1 MYIARCYELF
11 LTDRKITGCS
21 DATILFYEYVVG
33 KFLRFIEENN
43 LDSSAESI
51 HQHILPFFSH
61 LQQQD
66 LSPSTYHTLFRGLRA
81 FTRFLHQEGY
91 LKDEIRLPK
100 IKQPHTTISPLNPSQ
115 MKAILHSF
123 DTKTYLGMRNYTI
136 VRLFLD
142 TGIRLSE
149 LSQLQLTDVN
159 LEEGFVLVHGKGAKD
174 RYVPIGRSTIKCL
187 WNYIKKRAVID
198 VNTNSYLFLT
208 QRGTTLSARGIQI
221 VFRSL
226 KKKLNLDGRKLSPH
240 LLRHS
245 FALAYIEN
253 GGDPFSLQRILGHTD
268 QTTTSKYVNMAR
280 TNVKAQ
286 HSKYSPGERLK

>member
-1 MYIARCYELF
+1 MI
-11 LTDRKITGCS
+11 
-21 DATILFYEYVVG
+21 G
-33 KFLRFIEENN
+33 KLLRYIEENK
-43 LDSSAESI
+43 LESSVDSI
-51 HQHILPFFSH
+51 HHHILPFFSH

-66 LSPSTYHTLFRGLRA
+66 FSPSTYYTLFRGLGA

-91 LKDEIRLPK
+91 VKDGIRLPK
-100 IKQPHTTISPLNPSQ
+100 VKQPQTTIAPLNPSQ

-142 TGIRLSE
+142 TGMRLSE
-149 LSQLQLTDVN
+149 LSRLQLNEVN

-187 WNYIKKRAVID
+187 WKYIKKRAVID

-208 QRGTTLSARGIQI
+208 QRGTTLSARGVQI

-280 TNVKAQ
+280 SNVKAQ
-286 HSKYSPGERLK
+286 HSKYSPGERLG

>member
-1 MYIARCYELF
+1 MDIGRCYELF
-11 LTDRKITGCS
+11 LTDRKISGCS
-21 DATILFYEYVVG
+21 EATIRFYEYVIG

-43 LDSSAESI
+43 LDSSVEAT
-51 HQHILPFFSH
+51 HHHILPFFSH
-61 LQQQD
+61 LQQQN
-66 LSPSTYHTLFRGLRA
+66 LSPSTYHTLFRGIRV
-81 FTRFLHQEGY
+81 FTRFLHHEGY
-91 LKDEIRLPK
+91 VKDEIRLPK
-100 IKQPHTTISPLNPSQ
+100 VRQPHTTISPLNPSQ
-115 MKAILHSF
+115 MKAMLHSF
-123 DTKTYLGMRNYTI
+123 DTKTYLGLRNYTI
-136 VRLFLD
+136 IRLFLD
-142 TGIRLSE
+142 TGMRLSE
-149 LSQLQLTDVN
+149 LSNLRLTEVN

-208 QRGTTLSARGIQI
+208 RRGTTLSARGVQI
-221 VFRSL
+221 IFRSL

-268 QTTTSKYVNMAR
+268 QKTTSKYVNMAR

-286 HSKYSPGERLK
+286 HSKYSPGERLG